1 MARAPF
7 KLNLGT
13 VDSEEKQ
20 LLFLVQIFAVF
31 VEATTMVKSGEI
43 QDCVQNVKTT

>member
-1 MARAPF
+1 MGRAPV

-13 VDSEEKQ
+13 ADSEEKN

-31 VEATTMVKSGEI
+31 VKAATLVKSGQN